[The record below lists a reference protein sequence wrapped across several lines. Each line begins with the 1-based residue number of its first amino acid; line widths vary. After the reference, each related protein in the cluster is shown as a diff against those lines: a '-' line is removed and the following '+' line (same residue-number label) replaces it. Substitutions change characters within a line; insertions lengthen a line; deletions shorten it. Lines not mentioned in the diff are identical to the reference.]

1 MMGQGKLAF
10 EYESEKNEAS
20 LTSYAG
26 LLLYVEWMIS
36 TGLSAQIEK
45 NIHTKTQGW
54 SDLQMI
60 TSLILL
66 NIAGDDCVD
75 DIEKLER
82 DAGLRTLL
90 LKFETQGMTRK
101 ERGAYEERWRK
112 KKERAFPSASSLR
125 RYLEQFHA
133 PEQEKLR
140 EEGVAFIPSPNE
152 QLQRLIEMNHSL
164 VDFADKKSQWKRLL

>member
-1 MMGQGKLAF
+1 MKGQGKLAF
-10 EYESEKNEAS
+10 QYKSEKNETS
-20 LTSYAG
+20 LTSFAG
-26 LLLYVEWMIS
+26 LPLYVEWMIN

-45 NIHTKTQGW
+45 NLKTKTQGW

-66 NIAGDDCVD
+66 NIAGGDCVD

-90 LKFETQGMTRK
+90 LKFETQEMTRK
-101 ERGAYEERWRK
+101 ERRAYEKRWRK
-112 KKERAFPSASSLR
+112 KKERAFPSASSLS

-133 PEQEKLR
+133 LDQEKLR

-152 QLQRLIEMNHSL
+152 QLQVTVHS
-164 VDFADKKSQWKRLL
+164 F